1 MKDNFSLLVISI
13 SVFESHAQEKPI
25 ETDRP
30 DQSDGASIVEK
41 NKFQFETSF
50 YFNHFKAESPAY
62 VSSSLLRYGIFKN
75 IEFRV
80 LVEQGVNRDVF
91 ISETT
96 QGQYPLAIS
105 SKISLIKDAA
115 RFPDISLVGYLQL
128 PFTNAPEKSQ
138 WSPAF
143 FLIVEKEW
151 KFITLTLNGGPKEQ
165 AFEHEWVF
173 QASGDVRCKVT
184 PRCNLFGEYFAEYG
198 HDQPMHNV
206 DAGVVYYINPHFSV
220 QLSAGSTIF
229 YTASNFFVNTGFAFQ
244 L

>member
-1 MKDNFSLLVISI
+1 MAKTISQFFLFLVISI
-13 SVFESHAQEKPI
+13 SVIESRAQEKPI

-80 LVEQGVNRDVF
+80 LVEQGANRDVF

-105 SKISLIKDAA
+105 SKIALIKDAA
-115 RFPDISLVGYLQL
+115 RLPDISVVAYLQL

-143 FLIVEKEW
+143 FLTSSERPAAMRRLRYMK
-151 KFITLTLNGGPKEQ
+151 
-165 AFEHEWVF
+165 A
-173 QASGDVRCKVT
+173 
-184 PRCNLFGEYFAEYG
+184 
-198 HDQPMHNV
+198 
-206 DAGVVYYINPHFSV
+206 
-220 QLSAGSTIF
+220 
-229 YTASNFFVNTGFAFQ
+229 
-244 L
+244 